1 MFILAR
7 LGHRIDREFGMI
19 VEWLS
24 RNRMAVRVGTSAGG
38 MIVLA
43 VVVAAPSKW
52 S

>member
-1 MFILAR
+1 
-7 LGHRIDREFGMI
+7 MI
-19 VEWLS
+19 SKWLS
-24 RNRMAVRVGTSAGG
+24 RNMLAVRVGTSAGG